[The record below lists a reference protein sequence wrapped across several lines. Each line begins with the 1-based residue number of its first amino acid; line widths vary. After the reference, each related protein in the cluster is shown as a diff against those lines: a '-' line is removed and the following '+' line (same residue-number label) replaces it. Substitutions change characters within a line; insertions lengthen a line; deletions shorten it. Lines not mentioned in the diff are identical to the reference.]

1 MDKDKS
7 KRANPSPH
15 EASGVEISI
24 QQIHAEYGLKYA
36 RDVRATDTGYLSLFC
51 LKPNRHDLPTF
62 SARWDSAANT
72 VDIDLLGDA
81 NESSLFKSNDA
92 EAAGYTG
99 HHSAM
104 LGPSAYLVDIRRPPT
119 GTIFVGEIRLDVSLI
134 FQRHETLQGEV
145 GEIKDDLTISIVCPD
160 CGPVKAA
167 LPDPTGLVY
176 CSKCGTDVRR
186 SFQRGL
192 MNIKKV
198 GVLGCGLMGSGIA
211 QVCATAGFDVTVL
224 EVEQKYLDKGFAG
237 IEKSLAKFAER
248 PVEKGGITP
257 QQKDAIRAR
266 LRGTTNKAELAD
278 CDIVIEAIIENVDE
292 KKKMYA
298 SIDGVVKKD
307 AIFASN
313 TSSISVTELLTSVK
327 RPERFIGLHF
337 FNPVPL
343 MKLVEV
349 VRTIATAP
357 EVYEAA
363 YLFAQ
368 RLGKVPVRTSDKT
381 GFIVNRLLVPY
392 LLDAIRAYEEGVG
405 SIEDIDN
412 AMKLG
417 CGYPMGPFTLLD
429 FVGLDTT
436 YYITHVMYDEFK
448 ERRFASPPL
457 LKRMVM
463 AGWYGRKSGRGFYD
477 YSDAAKPVAG
487 KF

>member
-1 MDKDKS
+1 M
-7 KRANPSPH
+7 
-15 EASGVEISI
+15 
-24 QQIHAEYGLKYA
+24 
-36 RDVRATDTGYLSLFC
+36 
-51 LKPNRHDLPTF
+51 
-62 SARWDSAANT
+62 
-72 VDIDLLGDA
+72 
-81 NESSLFKSNDA
+81 
-92 EAAGYTG
+92 
-99 HHSAM
+99 
-104 LGPSAYLVDIRRPPT
+104 
-119 GTIFVGEIRLDVSLI
+119 
-134 FQRHETLQGEV
+134 
-145 GEIKDDLTISIVCPD
+145 EIKTI
-160 CGPVKAA
+160 
-167 LPDPTGLVY
+167 
-176 CSKCGTDVRR
+176 
-186 SFQRGL
+186 
-192 MNIKKV
+192 

-211 QVCATAGFDVTVL
+211 LVAAMAGFDTAVL
-224 EVEQKYLDKGFAG
+224 EVEQKFLDKGFAG

-248 PVEKGGITP
+248 PPEKGGITA

-266 LRGTTNKAELAD
+266 LKGTTLKEDLAD
-278 CDIVIEAIIENVDE
+278 CDIVIEAIIESVPT
-292 KKKMYA
+292 KKEMYA
-298 SIDGVVKKD
+298 ALDGIVKKD

-313 TSSISVTELLTSVK
+313 TSSISITELMTATK

-357 EVYEAA
+357 DVYETA
-363 YLFAQ
+363 YEFAK

-405 SIEDIDN
+405 SIEDIDS

-457 LKRMVM
+457 LKRLVM
-463 AGWYGRKSGRGFYD
+463 AGWYGRKSGKGFYD
-477 YSDAAKPVAG
+477 YSDPNNPKANRL
-487 KF
+487 